1 MGKLTTGQPDP
12 LHTNRVHSGQRLF
25 TPWILDLFDMRCI
38 APQGPQRTPAT
49 CIAATRPE
57 LTIGILNSVF

>member
-1 MGKLTTGQPDP
+1 
-12 LHTNRVHSGQRLF
+12 
-25 TPWILDLFDMRCI
+25 MRCI

-49 CIAATRPE
+49 CIAATTPD